1 MRKSSFEKLDEPFSK
16 DADPGLP
23 KTKPEKLLPDFDL
36 DEPFAEDT
44 GLESSASNLND
55 AEWQVT
61 SEALA
66 RQAEIRKQI
75 ERIRLKAL
83 MFDSEAESGQNL
95 EELSSEEESEAQI
108 EKDRKS
114 ALLKLATGIMTNESP
129 EYLKAS
135 MADYIKNLPQNK
147 YILASLF
154 RSIFEQKLQDIVD
167 PFVVDLMAEDK
178 LPDLYMMEQVDQKIF
193 GYLDKEI
200 EKRRV
205 KRSGN
210 ANDPFFT
217 LTGTDE

>member
-1 MRKSSFEKLDEPFSK
+1 MFHMAKLSFEKLDEPFIEDGSR
-16 DADPGLP
+16 GLR
-23 KTKPEKLLPDFDL
+23 KTNPEKPLPDFDL

-55 AEWQVT
+55 AEWQAA

-66 RQAEIRKQI
+66 RQAEIRKRI
-75 ERIRLKAL
+75 ELEALKIG
-83 MFDSEAESGQNL
+83 SERERGQDREVL
-95 EELSSEEESEAQI
+95 PLEEESEAQI

-114 ALLKLATGIMTNESP
+114 ALLKLATGIMTNESA

-147 YILASLF
+147 YILASMF
-154 RSIFEQKLQDIVD
+154 RSIFEQKLQDMVE

-178 LPDLYMMEQVDQKIF
+178 LPDPSMMDEVDQKIF
-193 GYLDKEI
+193 EYLDKEA

-210 ANDPFFT
+210 VNDPFFK